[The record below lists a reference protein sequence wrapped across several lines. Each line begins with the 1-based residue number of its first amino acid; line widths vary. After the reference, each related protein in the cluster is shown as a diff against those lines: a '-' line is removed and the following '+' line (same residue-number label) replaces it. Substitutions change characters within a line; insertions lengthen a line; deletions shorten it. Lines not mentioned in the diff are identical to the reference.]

1 MRIEESTLAG
11 VVTLVPTPFHD
22 ERGLFTRTF
31 DAQIF
36 DDWAGAAGA
45 AAAFLQDSQSRS
57 SRGVI
62 RGMHGRGGR
71 GEAKLVRCARGAVHD
86 VLVDARP
93 SSPTFG
99 RHEAFLLDDED
110 FRHLYVPPGLLHGF
124 QALTE
129 VADVCYR
136 IDRPHDPTEDLGVA
150 FDDPDLR
157 IEWPLP
163 AGVVSARDRSASSWA
178 ELVRQ
183 LR

>member
-163 AGVVSARDRSASSWA
+163 AGVVSARDRSAGSWA

>member
-36 DDWAGAAGA
+36 DDWAGVPGA

-57 SRGVI
+57 GRGVI

-71 GEAKLVRCARGAVHD
+71 GEAKLVRCANGAVHD

-99 RHEAFLLDDED
+99 RQESFLLDDDD

-150 FDDPDLR
+150 YDDPDLR
-157 IEWPLP
+157 IHWPLP
-163 AGVVSARDRSASSWA
+163 AGVVSARDRSAGSWA
-178 ELVRQ
+178 QLVRQ